1 MKRGLLPFLKT
12 PPIPFLFF
20 AWSATALSIAATFIL
35 IGIGYTA
42 WPVYC
47 VYGITVIFFAYTVYT
62 LVHCLRPLKE
72 KIAEKAKRHPFAN
85 NLLTSYGFRTV
96 AFSVVSFAVNVGF
109 ALFNG
114 VLAILSLSV
123 WYGILA
129 CYYLFL
135 SALRGGILAGCY
147 RAKKRAKGDEAAFAV
162 YKLKV
167 YRLCGIAL
175 FILELA
181 LAAAV
186 SLMILSDRPAAY
198 TEIMAITCA
207 AYTFYKIIFAVIN
220 VCKVRRLQDAMLQC
234 FRNINLT
241 DAAVSLLSLQIT
253 LVSVFSDGTDS
264 FMKSLNAVTGFAVCA
279 LTIVMGVLMIV
290 RATRQLKNQ
299 TKTEKESE
307 HG

>member
-12 PPIPFLFF
+12 PPIPFLCF

-35 IGIGYTA
+35 IGIKYTA

-96 AFSVVSFAVNVGF
+96 AFSVISFAVNVGF
-109 ALFNG
+109 
-114 VLAILSLSV
+114 
-123 WYGILA
+123 
-129 CYYLFL
+129 
-135 SALRGGILAGCY
+135 
-147 RAKKRAKGDEAAFAV
+147 
-162 YKLKV
+162 
-167 YRLCGIAL
+167 AL

-186 SLMILSDRPAAY
+186 SLMIVSDRPAAY
-198 TEIMAITCA
+198 TEIMAIACA

-290 RATRQLKNQ
+290 RATRRLKIQ